1 MLLGASAAEA
11 QRPFSTL
18 DPFYQEET
26 ARRGFYDGFAV
37 QADVAY
43 RGNEPTVAS
52 GAAVRPLAL
61 GLRLDYALARQ
72 LDVSAVF
79 DVSSGLDAGANG
91 SPVRLSWVVVKP
103 YWRHGHTDYAIRVAV
118 DPSADGGFGFRQT
131 DIAYLSSSN
140 LSPMLSTDL
149 VLGLRR
155 TRVGFERLEISSDT
169 RLASLLPATQRT
181 LPEIVRSRATGIE
194 GHFMWGYRF
203 FLHPGGTHIFTTFSG
218 EAMAYTLITS
228 TLNTE
233 DTAPRDL
240 NDAPAGDAAI
250 TLTDEGRLR
259 GGVGRLHVGAEY
271 TRPSFIVAPYVS
283 LPLFRVV
290 EFEGDS
296 RTWGPRLDHTR
307 LGLRFTVR

>member
-1 MLLGASAAEA
+1 MGLLAVLVGISSVAEA
-11 QRPFSTL
+11 QRPFFTL

-26 ARRGFYDGFAV
+26 ARRGFFDGFAV

-43 RGNEPTVAS
+43 RGSEPTVAS
-52 GAAVRPLAL
+52 GSAARPLGL
-61 GLRLDYALARQ
+61 GLRVDYALARQ

-79 DVSSGLDAGANG
+79 DVSSGFDAAAGT

-103 YWRHGHTDYAIRVAV
+103 YWRYGQTDYAIRLAV

-131 DIAYLSSSN
+131 DLAYLSSSN
-140 LSPMLSTDL
+140 LGPTLSTDFA
-149 VLGLRR
+149 LGLRR
-155 TRVGFERLEISSDT
+155 TRVGFERLEVASEPRAVSTQTLPQSS
-169 RLASLLPATQRT
+169 

-194 GHFMWGYRF
+194 GHVMWGYRF
-203 FLHPGGTHIFTTFSG
+203 YVHPGGSHIFTTVSG
-218 EAMAYTLITS
+218 EAMAYTLITATRS
-228 TLNTE
+228 SE
-233 DTAPRDL
+233 ETAGRG
-240 NDAPAGDAAI
+240 AEVAVK
-250 TLTDEGRLR
+250 DEGRLR

-271 TRPSFIVAPYVS
+271 ARPSFLVAPYIS

-296 RTWGPRLDHTR
+296 RTWGPRLDHSR